1 MAKKPATKKTLGKK
15 CAKKCVKKCDAKE
28 NLGIVISLC
37 IIYGLWKGVTK
48 ND

>member
-28 NLGIVISLC
+28 KTVEIQSLTWRQKL
-37 IIYGLWKGVTK
+37 YNYFFKT
-48 ND
+48 N

>member
-28 NLGIVISLC
+28 KTVEIQPLTWRQKLYN
-37 IIYGLWKGVTK
+37 YFFKT
-48 ND
+48 N